1 MDGST
6 ATPTAD
12 AKLAVEGLS
21 LTRSRVTID
30 GGRSEREVLRDVS
43 FSVGEGEI
51 FGVIGP
57 SGAGKTTLLR
67 LLNGLDTPDRGTIA
81 LDGEDVAGMEMTDLR
96 RKVGMVFQTPAL
108 FHGTVGTN
116 VAYALELDGVPREER
131 EGRGVACLERAG
143 LPPSFWARDALELS
157 QGEQQRVAFAR
168 ALAAEP
174 EVLLLDEP
182 TSALDPAAASRI
194 VALVGGLNK
203 DVGVTIVFVTHLLEQ
218 ARQICDRALV
228 LIGGEGVEEGAI
240 PGLFDCPACEVTRLF
255 IEGRLDP
262 HELAGHAARDGRDAG
277 GGDR

>member
-1 MDGST
+1 MGGST
-6 ATPTAD
+6 TTPTAG

-21 LTRSRVTID
+21 LTRSRASAD

-43 FSVGEGEI
+43 FSVGEGEV

-67 LLNGLDTPDRGTIA
+67 LLNGLETADRGSIA
-81 LDGEDVAGMEMTDLR
+81 LDGEDVGGMEMTDLR
-96 RKVGMVFQTPAL
+96 RRVGMVFQAPAL
-108 FHGTVGTN
+108 FHGTIGTN

-131 EGRGVACLERAG
+131 EGRGIACLERAG
-143 LPPSFWARDALELS
+143 LPPSFWTRDALELS

-194 VALVGGLNK
+194 VALVGRLNE

-228 LIGGEGVEEGAI
+228 LIGGEGVEEGTI
-240 PGLFDCPACEVTRLF
+240 PGLFDCPSCEATRLF

-262 HELAGHAARDGRDAG
+262 HGLGGDAAWDGPEAG
-277 GGDR
+277 GSDR